1 MAADIVT
8 QWNPAPD
15 ADLALAAEVYAG
27 AGQPEPEPVE
37 HGGQPDPL
45 GTASA
50 RRDGELLSWAT
61 VYAVDG
67 GAWVET
73 LLASRLTRRLVAG
86 TYDDVPPDG
95 DEVAAYEAMLGTAAE
110 KAREAGYDSLKW
122 AGQDTGP
129 AGLAASALGAQ
140 TVEEIGRIWR
150 AETVTWTRPF
160 VVPQVEARPMPDG
173 GVEAGPAR
181 IHVDLGGT
189 RAYVNAGEAIED
201 GGLGVET
208 LAGLV
213 AALIEYIR
221 DEHPR
226 IAALTVFEFED
237 GDDAVIRRALEL
249 AGLDVDARAQNFELA
264 L

>member
-1 MAADIVT
+1 MSIET
-8 QWNPAPD
+8 EWNPAPD

-27 AGQPEPEPVE
+27 AGHPEPEKIEQP
-37 HGGQPDPL
+37 GQPDPI

-50 RRDGELLSWAT
+50 RRDGELLAWAT
-61 VYAVDG
+61 VYPAED

-73 LLASRLTRRLVAG
+73 LLASRLTRQLQAEA
-86 TYDDVPPDG
+86 YDDLPPDD
-95 DEVAAYEAMLGTAAE
+95 DEVAAYEAIFRTAAD
-110 KAREAGYDSLKW
+110 KAREGGFGTLRW

-129 AGLAASALGAQ
+129 AGAAARALGAR

-150 AETVTWTRPF
+150 AETATWTRPF

-181 IHVDLGGT
+181 IHLDLGGT

-201 GGLGVET
+201 GGLGAET
-208 LAGLV
+208 LSGLI
-213 AALIEYIR
+213 AALIEYLR
-221 DEHPR
+221 DEYPR
-226 IAALTVFEFED
+226 ISALTVFEFED

-249 AGLDVDARAQNFELA
+249 AGLDVDARAQNFELP